1 MSDFGAD
8 GEPVHSDAASVQPAW
23 PHQRLDG
30 PRWLEWRRIMHKTNH
45 TEKTRELTEAE
56 LSTVSGG
63 ITIYEAMISGV
74 IAGPAAATPAPGDPG
89 VTYDLKKNWTA

>member
-1 MSDFGAD
+1 MSKSNDTTK
-8 GEPVHSDAASVQPAW
+8 
-23 PHQRLDG
+23 
-30 PRWLEWRRIMHKTNH
+30 I
-45 TEKTRELTEAE
+45 RELTEAE
-56 LSTVSGG
+56 LDAVSGG